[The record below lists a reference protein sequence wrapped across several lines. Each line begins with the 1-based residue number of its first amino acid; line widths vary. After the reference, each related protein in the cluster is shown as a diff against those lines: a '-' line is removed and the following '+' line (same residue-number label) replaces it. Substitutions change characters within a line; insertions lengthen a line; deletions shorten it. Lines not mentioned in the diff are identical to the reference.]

1 MSVNRRARLLSMLH
15 VMDVSRQPQKPSNL
29 GGADPDLIASNQT
42 VLSHAAKAGHA
53 EICEFL
59 LSRYNVKVDSRN
71 IRPQPNLLD
80 PNAVWCDNTP
90 LLNAVWNNCDEAVK
104 IFLDDPRVDVN
115 FIISKEQMTALM
127 QAELQEYRSIANLL
141 LTHGA
146 DPDLPHCTGM
156 TPRMIREIPREQWRV
171 KRNEYS
177 ERLNEV
183 MEARCQAEKSNLR
196 DLLEATRA
204 RMRARRA
211 ARAAEHQNPSSQ
223 VE

>member
-1 MSVNRRARLLSMLH
+1 MW
-15 VMDVSRQPQKPSNL
+15 
-29 GGADPDLIASNQT
+29 
-42 VLSHAAKAGHA
+42 
-53 EICEFL
+53 E
-59 LSRYNVKVDSRN
+59 
-71 IRPQPNLLD
+71 RPQPNLLD

-104 IFLDDPRVDVN
+104 VFLDDPRVDVN

-127 QAELQEYRSIANLL
+127 QAELQEYRSIADLL
-141 LTHGA
+141 LAHGA